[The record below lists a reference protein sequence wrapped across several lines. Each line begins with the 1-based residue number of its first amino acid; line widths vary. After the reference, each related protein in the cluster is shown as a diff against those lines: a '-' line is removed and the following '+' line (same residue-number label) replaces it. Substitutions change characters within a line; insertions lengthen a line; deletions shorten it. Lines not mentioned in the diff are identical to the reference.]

1 MLVQSMLRV
10 VCVILFT
17 GFVGTFAATR
27 SEACSICQA
36 GDPRFDAHGANSQD
50 LGSFSVFLEVRGWEK
65 ESGLLPHEEEE
76 EAGAEHHEGRERN
89 ESQRLD
95 LYLSYT
101 PIDRLTLTLD
111 LPWHYNEVTE
121 IEEGERHTSKLN
133 DFGDMSL
140 SATGVLWRNRKV
152 LPSTWV
158 EGRFFMKMPTG
169 KSRQRVDG
177 VRDPHLQAGTGSWD
191 MGLGLAAVHKVE
203 WGFLYSSFFYRVN
216 TEGSLDYE
224 YGDVILA
231 NAAVDV
237 PVGHAVGTSA
247 LDWLTMSLQLNY
259 RWAEKDESEGLAY
272 DDSGGSILYVSP
284 GVSITVPWLVGKQAP
299 KLRSAVQIP
308 ITSTWLNGTQHEDPI
323 WSAGILLNF

>member
-1 MLVQSMLRV
+1 
-10 VCVILFT
+10 
-17 GFVGTFAATR
+17 
-27 SEACSICQA
+27 
-36 GDPRFDAHGANSQD
+36 
-50 LGSFSVFLEVRGWEK
+50 
-65 ESGLLPHEEEE
+65 
-76 EAGAEHHEGRERN
+76 
-89 ESQRLD
+89 
-95 LYLSYT
+95 
-101 PIDRLTLTLD
+101 
-111 LPWHYNEVTE
+111 
-121 IEEGERHTSKLN
+121 
-133 DFGDMSL
+133 
-140 SATGVLWRNRKV
+140 
-152 LPSTWV
+152 
-158 EGRFFMKMPTG
+158 
-169 KSRQRVDG
+169 
-177 VRDPHLQAGTGSWD
+177 